1 MPYLPLTP
9 TPTDDFSCG
18 VNIVDPAHP
27 RILIF
32 TEGTILGPRHWWE
45 FFNDKWYV
53 TINLCVEK
61 INRWHKQGARIAY
74 LTSRRKPADVAAIA
88 RILTDAGLPGYALYY
103 RGKGEEYHHVAE
115 QLIPDVLIEDDCH
128 SIGGSRNWT
137 ITYVKPEIKRRI
149 HSIIVR
155 EFYGIDDLP
164 DTLSGLLS

>member
-1 MPYLPLTP
+1 MPFIPLTS
-9 TPTDDFSCG
+9 TEIDFLAGKNS
-18 VNIVDPAHP
+18 VDPAHP

-45 FFNDKWYV
+45 FFNDRGYV
-53 TINLCVEK
+53 TINLCVDK

-88 RILTDAGLPGYALYY
+88 AILRKANLPGSALYF
-103 RGKGEEYHHVAE
+103 RGEEDEYHHIAE
-115 QLIPDVLIEDDCH
+115 QLVPDVLIEDDCR

-137 ITYVKPEIKRRI
+137 ITYVDPVFKPRI

-155 EFYGIDDLP
+155 EFGGIDDLP
-164 DTLSGLLS
+164 DTISGLLA